1 MDEKTIKKIEAHVRL
16 EGDLAEA
23 VEARALKADRTI
35 VAEIRR
41 AIRVAYKMGAGD
53 DRTA

>member
-1 MDEKTIKKIEAHVRL
+1 MEKKTTPKIEAHVRL

-23 VEARALKADRTI
+23 VKERAERSDRTI

-41 AIRVAYKMGAGD
+41 ALRVAYKMGAIANDG
-53 DRTA
+53 